1 VRKYDSNSP
10 TAKPTPIS
18 KIGKNDEII
27 LGCTVILESHQSHLI
42 GKNMSD
48 LINLIY
54 ASSATRLMNE
64 EDLLAILKKSHENNG
79 QLNITGMLLYRGGNF
94 LQVLEGEE
102 KVVDE
107 RFKVIMGDPRHHQV
121 TLMLKRPV
129 PKRQFEKWE
138 MGFTNIDTID
148 TSTLPGYTPY
158 LNEPFNSNRFKD
170 VGFAYT
176 FLNMFKEEM
185 R

>member
-1 VRKYDSNSP
+1 M
-10 TAKPTPIS
+10 T
-18 KIGKNDEII
+18 
-27 LGCTVILESHQSHLI
+27 
-42 GKNMSD
+42 D

-54 ASSATRLMNE
+54 ASSATRQMNE
-64 EDLLAILKKSHENNG
+64 QDLLAILSKSHDNNRR
-79 QLNITGMLLYRGGNF
+79 LDITGMLLYRGGNF

-102 KVVDE
+102 KIVDE
-107 RFKVIMGDPRHHQV
+107 RFKVIMQDTRHHQV
-121 TLMLKRPV
+121 TLLLKRPV
-129 PKRQFEKWE
+129 PKRQFEQWE

-158 LNEPFNSNRFKD
+158 LKEPFNSNRFKD
-170 VGFAYT
+170 ASFAYT

>member
-1 VRKYDSNSP
+1 
-10 TAKPTPIS
+10 
-18 KIGKNDEII
+18 
-27 LGCTVILESHQSHLI
+27 
-42 GKNMSD
+42 MSD

-121 TLMLKRPV
+121 TLAV
-129 PKRQFEKWE
+129 
-138 MGFTNIDTID
+138 
-148 TSTLPGYTPY
+148 
-158 LNEPFNSNRFKD
+158 
-170 VGFAYT
+170 V
-176 FLNMFKEEM
+176 
-185 R
+185 